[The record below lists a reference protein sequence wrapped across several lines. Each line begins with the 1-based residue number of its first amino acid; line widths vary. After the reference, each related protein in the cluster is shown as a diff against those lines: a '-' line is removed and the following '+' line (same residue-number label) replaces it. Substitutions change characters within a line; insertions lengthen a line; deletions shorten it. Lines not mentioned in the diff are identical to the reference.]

1 MLETL
6 LQTPLYLV
14 YFILA
19 LGVLVFVHELGHF
32 LVAKKS
38 GIRVERFSLGFPP
51 KMVGVQVG
59 ETEYCLSWIPFGG
72 YVKVAG
78 MADVGDDGATGAPWE
93 FPSKPVWVR
102 MAVIFAGP
110 AMNFIFAF
118 FAFTFISLFFGTET
132 YDSTTVRVES
142 DSVASRA
149 GLENGDRIVAVGAA
163 AVANSYELSKHLSE
177 AGPTGLRLEVERG
190 GHVVMIDLPKAAG
203 NGYGLAVLPLTLVG
217 SLSAGM
223 PAETVGLLRGDRI
236 VTVAGVPVANWTE
249 MSSVI
254 RRHPDQAIT
263 ISWERDGAVMS
274 SEITPRPTRSGD
286 DTIGLIGIGPYTSRA
301 QVEVGE
307 ALLVGAGAVWTSSWL
322 IFDFLRQLT
331 QGDRSTDEL
340 GGPLRIAQLAKQ
352 TADQGLSTYLSFLAL
367 LSVNLAV
374 LNLLP
379 IPVLDGGHLTFLTL
393 EAIMRRPLSVRQR
406 ELSQQVGLA
415 IMLCVMV
422 LVTFNDLNQMVFH
435 HIADLF
441 Q

>member
-6 LQTPLYLV
+6 IQTPLYLL
-14 YFILA
+14 YFIIA
-19 LGVLVFVHELGHF
+19 LGILVFVHELGHF

-38 GIRVERFSLGFPP
+38 GIRVDRFSLGFPP

-78 MADVGDDGATGAPWE
+78 MADVGEDGATGAPWE

-102 MAVIFAGP
+102 MAVIIAGP
-110 AMNFIFAF
+110 AMNFLFAF
-118 FAFTFISLFFGTET
+118 FAFTFISFYFGAET
-132 YDSTTVRVES
+132 YDSTSVKVGE
-142 DSVASRA
+142 DSVGKRA
-149 GLENGDRIVAVGAA
+149 GLRYGDRIVAVDGHG
-163 AVANSYELSKHLSE
+163 VANSHELATRLND
-177 AGPTGLRLEVERG
+177 AGDVGMQLEVQRGERT
-190 GHVVMIDLPKAAG
+190 VMIDLPRSPEQ
-203 NGYGLAVLPLTLVG
+203 GYGLAVLPPTLVG

-223 PAETVGLLRGDRI
+223 PAESIGLVRGDRI
-236 VTVAGVPVANWTE
+236 VSVAGEEVANWTE
-249 MSSVI
+249 MSKVI
-254 RRHPDQAIT
+254 RRHPGQTIT
-263 ISWERDGAVMS
+263 LSWERSGTVMK
-274 SEITPRPTRSGD
+274 SEITPKPTRSGD
-286 DTIGLIGIGPYTSRA
+286 ETIGLIGIGPFSSRA
-301 QVEVGE
+301 PVGVTE
-307 ALLVGAGAVWTSSWL
+307 SLSVGATAVYRSSWM
-322 IFDFLRQLT
+322 IFDFLRELT
-331 QGDRSTDEL
+331 QGDRSTEEL

-352 TADQGLSTYLSFLAL
+352 TADQGLLTYLSFLGL

-406 ELSQQVGLA
+406 EVSQQVGLA

>member
-6 LQTPLYLV
+6 LETPLYLV
-14 YFILA
+14 YFVLA

-32 LVAKKS
+32 LVAKRA
-38 GIRVERFSLGFPP
+38 GIRVDRFSLGFPP

-78 MADVGDDGATGAPWE
+78 MADVGEDAATGAPWE
-93 FPSKPVWVR
+93 YPSKPVWVR

-118 FAFTFISLFFGTET
+118 FAFAFISLYFGAET
-132 YDSTTVRVES
+132 YDSTTVQVTEA
-142 DSVASRA
+142 SVAVHA
-149 GLENGDRIVAVGAA
+149 GLEHGDRIVTVEGQAVT
-163 AVANSYELSKHLSE
+163 NSYELARSLE
-177 AGPTGLRLEVERG
+177 AAASGAQLEVERDG
-190 GHVVMIDLPKAAG
+190 RLLAVDLPPAPAD
-203 NGYGLAVLPLTLVG
+203 GYGLSVLVSTVVG
-217 SLSAGM
+217 SLSSDM
-223 PAETVGLLRGDRI
+223 PAESIGLLRGDRI
-236 VTVAGVPVANWTE
+236 VSVGGEPVSDWSQMSTAIRKHPGETITIEWDRDGTL
-249 MSSVI
+249 MSS
-254 RRHPDQAIT
+254 P
-263 ISWERDGAVMS
+263 
-274 SEITPRPTRSGD
+274 ITPQPTKSED
-286 DTIGLIGIGPYTSRA
+286 QTIGLIGIGPYTSRA
-301 QVEVGE
+301 QVPFGE
-307 ALLVGAGAVWTSSWL
+307 ALAAGAGAVWRSSLL

-331 QGDRSTDEL
+331 QGDRSAEEL
-340 GGPLRIAQLAKQ
+340 GGPLRIAQMAKH
-352 TADQGLSTYLSFLAL
+352 TADQGLLTYLSFLAL

-393 EAIMRRPLSVRQR
+393 EAIMRRPLSTRQR

-435 HIADLF
+435 HIANLF
-441 Q
+441 R